1 MADTLIYRVS
11 PWKAVMVVLGS
22 LAFVLAGWWMRHE
35 HPWVGWASILFFG
48 FCGLAGLWMLL
59 APRSVYLQLDARG
72 LLIASPFRRQHIPW
86 AEIADF
92 EIVSIKGSRM
102 IAIHYLS
109 APTAGRQFSAAVS
122 GIEGAIPNSYAARL
136 EDILQSLQT
145 YLHRYRGAKTLAE

>member
-35 HPWVGWASILFFG
+35 HPWVG

>member
-48 FCGLAGLWMLL
+48 FCLVAGLWMLL
-59 APRSVYLQLDARG
+59 APKSIYLQLDAQG

-86 AEIADF
+86 ADIAGF
-92 EIVSIKGSRM
+92 EIVSIKGARM
-102 IAIHYLS
+102 IAIHYLT
-109 APTAGRQFSAAVS
+109 APNAERRFSAAVS
-122 GIEGAIPNSYAARL
+122 GIEGAIPNSYAGRL
-136 EDILQSLQT
+136 EDILQSLET
-145 YLHRYRGAKTLAE
+145 YRQRSRMQHRLDS